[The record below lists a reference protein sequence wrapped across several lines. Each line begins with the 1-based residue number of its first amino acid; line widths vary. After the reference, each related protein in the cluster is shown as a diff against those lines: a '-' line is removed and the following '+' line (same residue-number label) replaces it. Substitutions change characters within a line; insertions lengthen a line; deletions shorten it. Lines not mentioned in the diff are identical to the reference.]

1 VSQLGNRRG
10 PKPTLTRRAIGQAV
24 LEVGFPDASLSAVGA
39 HLGVAH
45 STLYRYVDD
54 VADLVT
60 AGVEVVAAGVPPQ
73 PTGPDWRT
81 VCEAAF
87 WSQWEVCTEHPGL
100 AAALTRYPRAG
111 RPLFARADDLGR
123 ALAGLGFAAELAVL
137 VADTLLDVVRDAVAM
152 SARTTNDPEVI
163 RTALDRRL
171 PDAADRPAR
180 VVVEKA
186 LTQDPRWWLGR
197 KLQLVLAGAA
207 ALAGGE

>member
-10 PKPTLTRRAIGQAV
+10 PKPTLTRRTIGEAV
-24 LEVGFPDASLSAVGA
+24 LAVGFADASLSAVGA

-60 AGVEVVAAGVPPQ
+60 AGVEVIAARADPQ

-87 WSQWEVCTEHPGL
+87 WSQWELCTAHPGL
-100 AAALTRYPRAG
+100 AATLTRHPRAA
-111 RPLFARADDLGR
+111 RPLFARGDDLGR
-123 ALAGLGFAAELAVL
+123 ALVALGFDAELAVL

-152 SARTTNDPEVI
+152 SARVSDDPDVI
-163 RTALDRRL
+163 RAALARRL
-171 PDAADRPAR
+171 PDPADAAAR
-180 VVVEKA
+180 AVVEKA
-186 LTQDPRWWLGR
+186 LTEDPRWWLGR
-197 KLQLVLAGAA
+197 KLDLVLAGTA
-207 ALAGGE
+207 ALAS